1 MEVNSGE
8 VSPLGIAAILAA
20 ALGVAVRALSRGR
33 RRRREDD
40 DGEVRDGLSERVAV
54 LSSRLDRAEQD
65 IANDKQGRAAFAA
78 TQGDLKAVG
87 VQLDNLA
94 NQVEAVGGKLDRHG
108 ANLTRAHERID
119 DLHRLVAERGAA

>member
-1 MEVNSGE
+1 M
-8 VSPLGIAAILAA
+8 GIAAILAA